1 MDLVADAVAGL
12 RVVPAE
18 AAGRGL
24 EVAVVLR
31 VARVELVDL
40 MVGVR
45 DDGLGLDPIEAH
57 GLELKPRHGA
67 VGVGEE
73 HLVHPEADF
82 LAGPGL
88 ARDQVTGDELPD
100 EALGHQAP
108 RAASG
113 RNSRALGP
121 T

>member
-1 MDLVADAVAGL
+1 VDLVADAVAGL

-18 AAGRGL
+18 AAGGGL

-31 VARVELVDL
+31 VPRVELVNL
-40 MVGVR
+40 VVRVR
-45 DDGLGLDPIEAH
+45 DDGLGLDPVEAH
-57 GLELKPRHGA
+57 RFELEPRHGA
-67 VGVGEE
+67 VRVGEE
-73 HLVHPEADF
+73 HLVHPEADL
-82 LAGPGL
+82 LAGQGL
-88 ARDQVTGDELPD
+88 ARDQVAGDELLD
-100 EALGHQAP
+100 EALRHQAP